1 MQESILH
8 RGAGSAPLAVFI
20 HGMGLGMEAWT
31 DPGVQKIFLG
41 RKSISAHFPGLEMLT
56 AFHDLKDMG
65 FSVLAWTQRR
75 PAGPISIAV
84 DELVELLLYHKQL
97 AQNGLVIVGHSRGGL
112 IARKFLE
119 SSPHPLRMLITI
131 GTPHEGSGLSD
142 LAKAISPLTAL
153 VKIITRNNKDASE
166 LVRAA
171 RFLQSSGFKE
181 LYTDSPLISKLSRMP
196 VKGSYNISIGGTNPD
211 LLKAGRR
218 SVAELLNEY
227 LPGALLPDEMIN
239 GLGDGLVTCRSSV
252 LPYADEHMDFH
263 YNHLALLFA
272 KEVRTFLQERVTGFI
287 K

>member
-8 RGAGSAPLAVFI
+8 RGSNNAPLAVFI

-31 DPGVQKIFLG
+31 DPAAQKIFLG
-41 RKSISAHFPGLEMLT
+41 RKAIGEYFQRISLIT
-56 AFHDLKDMG
+56 SFHDLKDMG

-97 AQNGLVIVGHSRGGL
+97 ARNGLVIVGHSRGGL
-112 IARKFLE
+112 IARRFLE
-119 SSPHPLRMLITI
+119 DSPYPLRMLITI
-131 GTPHEGSGLSD
+131 GTPHQGSGLSD
-142 LAKAISPLTAL
+142 LAKAISPLTAM
-153 VKIITRNNKDASE
+153 VNVMTRNNKDAPE

-171 RFLQSSGFKE
+171 RFLQSRGFKE
-181 LYTDSPLISKLSRMP
+181 LYTDSPLFSKLSRMP

-218 SVAELLNEY
+218 SVAEILNKY
-227 LPGALLPDEMIN
+227 LPGILLPDEMKD
-239 GLGDGLVTCRSSV
+239 GVGDGLVTCRSAV

-272 KEVRTFLQERVTGFI
+272 EEVMGFI
-287 K
+287 AAKAEKLV